1 MVYPPG
7 CALMA
12 DAPQRAPRDIR
23 MEGFAARASVSEA
36 IDWVDRHARIKDAE
50 SVTLGAAVGRIL
62 AEPSVSPAD
71 LPATDT
77 AIRDGYALRSCET
90 VGAGSYNPLPFC
102 LQDYQPAL
110 RPFSAALITS
120 GSPLPMG
127 ADAVAPI
134 DLAHASQGA
143 ADLIGSVARGE
154 GVIVKGQE
162 VRMGAT
168 LIETSRPLRASDIG
182 LISSFGIKRV
192 GVIRRPLVRII
203 LAGRKPSLEHK
214 LPDANGP
221 MLRALV
227 VRDGGAVEICK
238 YGITNRDTTAGWISR
253 PGADLVLVCGRT
265 GVGPDDEAPLALAA
279 AGTLSIHGIAVR
291 PGGSTGMGSIGQIPV
306 ILLPGYPLDCL
317 CAYDL
322 FAGRLIR
329 NLSGRAPSLP
339 YRARKATVKRKIVSS
354 VGTVE
359 LCRVLLIEG
368 DALPLGTADSGGLAS
383 VVRADGFI
391 VIPATL
397 EGYAPGAT
405 VDVYT
410 YDERHEVEGS

>member
-1 MVYPPG
+1 
-7 CALMA
+7 MA
-12 DAPQRAPRDIR
+12 DAPQRVPRDVR

-36 IDWVDRHARIKDAE
+36 IDWVDRHTRILDAE
-50 SVTLGAAVGRIL
+50 SVTLGASVGRIL
-62 AEPSVSPAD
+62 AEPFVSPAD
-71 LPATDT
+71 LPPADT
-77 AIRDGYALRSCET
+77 ATSDGYALRSCET

-120 GSPLPMG
+120 GTPLPMG
-127 ADAVAPI
+127 ADAVASF
-134 DLAHASQGA
+134 DLAQPGQDSANV
-143 ADLIGSVARGE
+143 IGSVARGE
-154 GVIVKGQE
+154 GVSVKGQE
-162 VRMGAT
+162 IRMGTT
-168 LIETSRPLRASDIG
+168 LIEASRPLRAPDIG

-192 GVIRRPLVRII
+192 NVIRRPLVRII
-203 LAGRKPSLEHK
+203 LSGRKPSLGQK
-214 LPDANGP
+214 LADANGP

-227 VRDGGAVEICK
+227 VRDGGIVEMCK
-238 YGITNRDTTAGWISR
+238 YGIANRDTIAAWITR

-265 GVGPDDEAPLALAA
+265 GVGLDDEAPLALAA
-279 AGTLSIHGIAVR
+279 AGTLSIHGIALR
-291 PGGSTGMGSIGQIPV
+291 PGGSAGLGTAGQTPV
-306 ILLPGYPLDCL
+306 ILLPGNPLDCL

-339 YRARKATVKRKIVSS
+339 YRVRQATVKRKIVSS

-410 YDERHEVEGS
+410 YDEPHKVEGS

>member
-1 MVYPPG
+1 
-7 CALMA
+7 MA
-12 DAPQRAPRDIR
+12 DAPQRVPRDVR
-23 MEGFAARASVSEA
+23 MEGFTARASVSEA
-36 IDWVDRHARIKDAE
+36 IEWVECSSRPLEAE
-50 SVTLGAAVGRIL
+50 RVTLATAVGRTL
-62 AEPSVSPAD
+62 AEPFASPAD
-71 LPATDT
+71 LPPVDT
-77 AIRDGYALRSCET
+77 AASDGYALRSCET

-120 GSPLPMG
+120 GTPLPMG
-127 ADAVAPI
+127 ADAVASF
-134 DLAHASQGA
+134 DLAQPGQDSANV
-143 ADLIGSVARGE
+143 IGSVARGE
-154 GVIVKGQE
+154 GVSVKGQE
-162 VRMGAT
+162 IRMGTT
-168 LIETSRPLRASDIG
+168 LIEASRPLRASDIG

-192 GVIRRPLVRII
+192 NVIRRPLVRII
-203 LAGRKPSLEHK
+203 LSGRKPSLGQK
-214 LPDANGP
+214 LADANGP

-227 VRDGGAVEICK
+227 VRDGGIVEICK
-238 YGITNRDTTAGWISR
+238 YGIANRDAIAEWIAR

-265 GVGPDDEAPLALAA
+265 GVGLDDEAPLALAA
-279 AGTLSIHGIAVR
+279 AGTLSIHGISLR
-291 PGGSTGMGSIGQIPV
+291 PGGSAGLGTAGQTPV
-306 ILLPGYPLDCL
+306 ILLPGNPLDCL

-322 FAGRLIR
+322 FACRLIR

-339 YRARKATVKRKIVSS
+339 YRVRQATVKRKIVSS

-359 LCRVLLIEG
+359 LCRVLLIED

-410 YDERHEVEGS
+410 YDEPHKVEGS